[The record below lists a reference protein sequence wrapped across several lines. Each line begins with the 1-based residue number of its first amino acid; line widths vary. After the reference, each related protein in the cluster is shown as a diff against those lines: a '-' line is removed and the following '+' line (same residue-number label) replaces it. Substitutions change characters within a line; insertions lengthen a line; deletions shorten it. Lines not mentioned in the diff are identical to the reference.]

1 MTTLKNLY
9 LEKICRKLTNKFNY
23 INKHQI
29 PKIQKIVISSG
40 LGLNAQNS
48 SYLQK
53 AINEY
58 RLICGQH
65 PMLTKAKQSI
75 SGFKLRKGVT
85 IGIFVTLRRQKMYS
99 FLEKLIKLVLPRVK
113 DFQGLSTQHFDT
125 NGNYTFGI
133 NDQLVFPEIDYG
145 DVEKRRGF
153 NITIVTNS
161 GNKLTAKTLLE
172 ELGFPFIK
180 DNDGH

>member
-9 LEKICRKLTNKFNY
+9 LEKICIKLTNKFNY

-29 PKIQKIVISSG
+29 PKILKIVISSG

-48 SYLQK
+48 SYLQN

-65 PMLTKAKQSI
+65 PMLTKAKKSI
-75 SGFKLRKGVT
+75 SGFKLRKGLT
-85 IGIFVTLRRQKMYS
+85 IGIFVTLRRKKMYS

-113 DFQGLSTQHFDT
+113 DFHGLSTKHFDT
-125 NGNYTFGI
+125 KGNYTFGI

-145 DVEKRRGF
+145 NVEKRRGF
-153 NITIVTNS
+153 NITIVTNAE
-161 GNKLTAKTLLE
+161 NKLTAKTLLE
-172 ELGFPFIK
+172 ELGFPFTN
-180 DNDGH
+180 DNYGY